1 MIGSSVLAEGTESP
15 HKRTHNEKRT
25 NQEITSKAI
34 EQLIAAAK
42 EGRSE
47 TLTKYL
53 RAIGRFIDLFP
64 NPLRRSS
71 LPRVVDYTG
80 VILLEGVF

>member
-1 MIGSSVLAEGTESP
+1 M
-15 HKRTHNEKRT
+15 KNEHIK
-25 NQEITSKAI
+25 EITSRAI
-34 EQLIAAAK
+34 EQLIAAPK

-71 LPRVVDYTG
+71 LPRVADCTG